1 MISELLKSK
10 ITNRHSRMIMVAIS
24 HPPETGRS
32 RTSNPKIMLTD
43 NFKHFPEVIQY
54 LERPLKLRI
63 QTAKKSIRLAGERS
77 RIFTFQEA
85 TG

>member
-1 MISELLKSK
+1 
-10 ITNRHSRMIMVAIS
+10 
-24 HPPETGRS
+24 
-32 RTSNPKIMLTD
+32 MLTD